1 MKTKDFLLVL
11 LLIFF
16 CISCEKEHSCAELS
30 WTDYNPVE
38 TVLCYN
44 YHKQEVMKSHDGD
57 TLKVY
62 GWLFYNKYN
71 QKPFNNDQLLTSN
84 KDIIGEVNGSVI
96 GQNCLELIVVSDTLM
111 PENPYD
117 SMLYISGIVSYSSS
131 MPSGI
136 DPVRLRVEN
145 KITKSIL

>member
-1 MKTKDFLLVL
+1 MKTKEFLLAL
-11 LLIFF
+11 SLIFF

-62 GWLFYNKYN
+62 GWLFYNEYYQN
-71 QKPFNNDQLLTSN
+71 PFDKDQLLTSN

-96 GQNCLELIVVSDTLM
+96 GRNCLNLIVLSDTLM

-117 SMLYISGIVSYSSS
+117 SMLYVSGIVSYSSS

-136 DPVRLRVEN
+136 DPVRLRVEY
-145 KITKSIL
+145 KITKNIL